1 MEIRKYREML
11 RHITRPKDKLSFNER
26 KALNEKYLKNGG
38 AVPEAKPMPILDY
51 IKKINSLYSTGGD
64 VEPHTES
71 DDPRYVP
78 PVEMDSIKKELNVS
92 PMVKKEKKPDYIWN
106 VAKGE
111 LEDHNKDIREIVGDI
126 YDVTKPKKKIIK
138 KTIITEK
145 PKPTPDNTI
154 IDYLEL
160 QDWINTIDPAWM
172 EEKPN
177 EKVLLRVP
185 RRELKGLASLLKLG

>member
-1 MEIRKYREML
+1 ML